1 MITLTNLTALQR
13 ELCDHIWSIDDHD
26 QLRAWMQALPPGV
39 RATAQALVDVMIMEY
54 LDQQEIT
61 DLSDAEAII
70 ERIQH
75 GNSL

>member
-1 MITLTNLTALQR
+1 MITLTNLTALER

-26 QLRAWMQALPPGV
+26 QLQAWMQALPPGV
-39 RATAQALVDVMIMEY
+39 RATAKALVDVMIMEY
-54 LDQQEIT
+54 MDQQEIT

-70 ERIQH
+70 ERIQD